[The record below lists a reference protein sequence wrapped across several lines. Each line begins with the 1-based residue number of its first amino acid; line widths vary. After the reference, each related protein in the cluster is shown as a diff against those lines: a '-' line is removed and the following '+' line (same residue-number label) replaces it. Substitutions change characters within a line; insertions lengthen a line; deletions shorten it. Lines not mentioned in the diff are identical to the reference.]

1 MAAGILMPTVFPP
14 KKLFSGEHLHIT
26 SGNLPQLVLIGNK
39 DANSQYLGNT
49 DRGGIFRILR
59 FGLGTGEKKICH
71 AGRAC
76 YAMPE
81 KSGGQRHGHH
91 VREQE
96 STAQSTA

>member
-59 FGLGTGEKKICH
+59 FGTWNRGEKDLPCRESVLCH
-71 AGRAC
+71 A
-76 YAMPE
+76 
-81 KSGGQRHGHH
+81 
-91 VREQE
+91 
-96 STAQSTA
+96 